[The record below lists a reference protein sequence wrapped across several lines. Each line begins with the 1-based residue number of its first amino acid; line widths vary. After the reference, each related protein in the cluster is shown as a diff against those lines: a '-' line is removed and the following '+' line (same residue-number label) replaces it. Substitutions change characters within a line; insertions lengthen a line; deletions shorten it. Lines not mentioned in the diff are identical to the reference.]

1 MTTKIGFRGG
11 PRTARGGMRREFGGG
26 DSLNRQPVEEELP
39 LDGHDLSSAASVAS
53 VDRGL
58 L

>member
-39 LDGHDLSSAASVAS
+39 LDGHDLSSAASV
-53 VDRGL
+53 DRGL